1 MDIESDLPAIQAN
14 VNDGLA
20 SDPRMPLGGM
30 EFTLPPAQSE
40 TESPD
45 EGSGRSSPEGHP
57 NESADD
63 LDRPATVE
71 CQIGLPSK
79 DIPRLR
85 GNPKKPLANQFPPD
99 SCRCMIRPGFLDPE
113 SRQDLIEL
121 ARDGSAA
128 HRLAR
133 RANALVLLDDG
144 MSFTAIAK
152 VLLIDDDTIRTWY
165 ALYQD
170 DGIEGL
176 VSFGYEGSACRLSDE
191 QQDKLKAWITETL
204 PRTTRAIGAWI
215 EQECGIEYQGRSG
228 LIALLHRLGME
239 HRKPKAVSRKLDPEK
254 QAAFIKAYEDLLNH
268 MADDEAVLFGDAVH
282 PTHAVRPVGCWGPKD
297 TQIAVEQTSG
307 RQRLNI
313 HGAIDLETGQ
323 TRMLE
328 AVTVDAI
335 STIMLLTAIEAM
347 YPGKRLIHLF
357 LDNARYHHA
366 KLVQDWLARPECR
379 IKLHFVPAYCPH
391 LNPIERLWG
400 LMHKHVTHNRCYGRF
415 ADFRDEMLRF
425 LREEVPRNWDA
436 YCDTVSDNFRIISPE
451 DFRILA

>member
-1 MDIESDLPAIQAN
+1 MPTRTDRYGIGDSDSLAGVSNYPAFDFITDLLIIYPGSLRIRTPPLPI
-14 VNDGLA
+14 
-20 SDPRMPLGGM
+20 S
-30 EFTLPPAQSE
+30 
-40 TESPD
+40 
-45 EGSGRSSPEGHP
+45 SGRVR
-57 NESADD
+57 
-63 LDRPATVE
+63 LD
-71 CQIGLPSK
+71 
-79 DIPRLR
+79 
-85 GNPKKPLANQFPPD
+85 
-99 SCRCMIRPGFLDPE
+99 CMIRAGFLDPE
-113 SRQDLIEL
+113 SRKDLTEL
-121 ARDGSAA
+121 ARDGLAA

-144 MSFTAIAK
+144 MSYAAVAR
-152 VLLIDDDTIRTWY
+152 VLLIDDDTVRTWHR
-165 ALYQD
+165 LYKE

-176 VSFGYEGSACRLSDE
+176 AGFGYEGSACRLSGE

-215 EQECGIEYQGRSG
+215 EKEFDIAYQGRSG

-239 HRKPKAVSRKLDPEK
+239 HRKPKAVSRKLDTAK

-268 MADDEAVLFGDAVH
+268 LADDEAVLFGDAVH
-282 PTHAVRPVGCWGPKD
+282 PTHGIRPVGCWGPKD
-297 TQIAVEQTSG
+297 TKIAVEQTSG

-313 HGAIDLETGQ
+313 HGAVDLETGQ

-347 YPGKRLIHLF
+347 YPDKRLIHLF

-366 KLVQDWLARPECR
+366 KLVQAWLARPECR

-400 LMHKHVTHNRCYGRF
+400 LMHKHITHNRCYERF
-415 ADFRDEMLRF
+415 ADFRDAMLTF
-425 LREEVPRNWDA
+425 LREEVPENWDT
-436 YCDTVSDNFRIISPE
+436 YCDAVSDNFRIIDPT
-451 DFRILA
+451 DYRILA